1 MRGVVRRV
9 LACAVFALAG
19 GCSILTSLD
28 GLSSPNDPT
37 PGGSEAGPDG
47 TTSANDAGDSGS
59 SSDALSDTGSSAD
72 VTVDSGTDSGPSLP
86 NLHPNGSF
94 EANIVP
100 WGAYQG
106 VVTQNDLARTGAHS
120 LRACGNNGV
129 DFYTADDGS
138 ALGAPTIGAMY
149 RAEVWV
155 RTSPGAPAPP
165 SMTLFIRSVNF
176 TGGFQSIETANV
188 DTVGAITSTWQKLS
202 VTITIT
208 KAAERFGVFVGA
220 DPSAGGCFLLDDV
233 VLQKIN

>member
-1 MRGVVRRV
+1 MVVRRI

-28 GLSSPNDPT
+28 GLSSRNDDQTPT
-37 PGGSEAGPDG
+37 PGGSDG
-47 TTSANDAGDSGS
+47 AAEGSATGDGASA
-59 SSDALSDTGSSAD
+59 SDAPSDTGPTDD

-86 NLHPNGSF
+86 NLHPNGNF
-94 EANIVP
+94 EANIMP

-120 LRACGNNGV
+120 LRACGSNGL

-138 ALGAPTIGAMY
+138 ALASPVIGATY
-149 RAEVWV
+149 RAEAWV
-155 RTSPGAPAPP
+155 RTSPGAAAPP
-165 SMTLFIRSVNF
+165 SMTIFLRSVNF
-176 TGGFQSIETANV
+176 TGGFQSVETADV
-188 DTVGAITSTWQKLS
+188 QAASAITSTWQKLT

-208 KAAERFGVFVGA
+208 KAAERFGIFVGA

-233 VLQKIN
+233 VLQRIN